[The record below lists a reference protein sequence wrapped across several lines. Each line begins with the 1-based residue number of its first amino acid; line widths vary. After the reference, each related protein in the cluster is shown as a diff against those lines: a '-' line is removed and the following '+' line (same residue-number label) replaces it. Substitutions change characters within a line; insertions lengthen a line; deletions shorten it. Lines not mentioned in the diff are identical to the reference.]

1 MSGFAREPGASSSHR
16 GAGTVQGAAVE
27 ETASPDRAMAPRLRP
42 GGTRVASGLVPPGP
56 PPQGAG
62 EREPGATA
70 VAGGVIAQGAPLRR
84 PGGADLGEPAVDSG
98 IVGRAAGEQRMKRKA
113 PDSAI
118 DQRLADP
125 APDDA
130 LGASASR
137 DDRTL
142 RAPSATIPFELFG
155 TRITVKTTGGGANVS
170 IKQDDLG
177 KLLAR
182 EYLGRLVPASQL
194 TELINS
200 YLSIKFRCSTSL
212 GYNYKKPKRE
222 GLGGLARDVLNNV
235 AGDVQDAALHDV
247 PGRLEVWNTLDDLLG
262 GASQQSKTKPLRS
275 VALKAAGTLSMTPN
289 TPWVPFSGALKVAYS
304 AVYEEYL
311 DRIEIRLADISI
323 AGRLNYRLDVALP
336 FGGPGS
342 GPGPDDID
350 PFRFQ
355 YPRTGTLANSSPQRA
370 LATHDDDAH
379 IAIGGSSKIKQL
391 AFNEAVSAATFLY
404 DRRSGAYGFG
414 GIGQEQVRKLGIL
427 VVLMFLNFTSMFS
440 DLSG

>member
-1 MSGFAREPGASSSHR
+1 
-16 GAGTVQGAAVE
+16 
-27 ETASPDRAMAPRLRP
+27 
-42 GGTRVASGLVPPGP
+42 VASGVVG
-56 PPQGAG
+56 QGTALRGSG
-62 EREPGATA
+62 E
-70 VAGGVIAQGAPLRR
+70 V
-84 PGGADLGEPAVDSG
+84 DLGETAVDSG
-98 IVGRAAGEQRMKRKA
+98 IVSRAAGEQRLKRKA
-113 PDSAI
+113 SDRAI
-118 DQRLADP
+118 DQRVAGP
-125 APDDA
+125 APGDSI
-130 LGASASR
+130 GASTSHG
-137 DDRTL
+137 DRTL

-182 EYLGRLVPASQL
+182 EYLARLVPASQL

-200 YLSIKFRCSTSL
+200 YLNIKFRCSTSV

-235 AGDVQDAALHDV
+235 VGDVQDAALQDM
-247 PGRLEVWNTLDDLLG
+247 PGRLEVWNTLDDLQG
-262 GASQQSKTKPLRS
+262 GASQQSKAKPLRS

-323 AGRLNYRLDVALP
+323 AGRLNYRLDATLP
-336 FGGPGS
+336 FGGLGS
-342 GPGPDDID
+342 GPGPNDID

-355 YPRTGTLANSSPQRA
+355 YPRAGTLADASPQHA
-370 LATHDDDAH
+370 LATHDDAGL
-379 IAIGGSSKIKQL
+379 AIGGSSKIKPL
-391 AFNEAVSAATFLY
+391 AFNEALSAATFLY
-404 DRRSGAYGFG
+404 DRRSGAYGFR
-414 GIGQEQVRKLGIL
+414 GIGQDQVRKLGIM